1 MKNLGM
7 TAFLQASM
15 LACALVSSI
24 PVSAQSRSGPRG
36 NSIESGKNSF
46 GIRYAYSCM
55 GLTWRHAF
63 NALNQ
68 FEAFIQP
75 MATNPVKE
83 FNYYG
88 GRYIHNF
95 PQTEF
100 PFTPYVFL
108 GLGLATYQNNMPNL
122 TLNENNKLNKCLGY
136 ALGQGVE
143 TKITEQLSLSGD
155 VAITRLNNEPDQMLG
170 IIRMGVG
177 MHYTLK

>member
-7 TAFLQASM
+7 TALAKATM
-15 LACALVSSI
+15 LACALVSFVHFSTFAI
-24 PVSAQSRSGPRG
+24 SEPLMNGREAP
-36 NSIESGKNSF
+36 KNSF
-46 GIRYAYSCM
+46 GIRYSYSCM

-63 NALNQ
+63 NQLNQ

-75 MATNPVKE
+75 ISTDQIKE
-83 FNYYG
+83 YNFYG
-88 GRYIHNF
+88 GRFMHHF

-108 GLGLATYQNNMPNL
+108 GVGMATYQNNLPNP
-122 TLNENNKLNKCLGY
+122 TLKESNKSSKCLGY

-143 TKITEQLSLSGD
+143 TKISEKLRLTGD
-155 VAITRLNNEPDQMLG
+155 VAITRLNDEPDQMLG
-170 IIRMGVG
+170 IIRLGMG

>member
-7 TAFLQASM
+7 TAMAKAAL
-15 LACALVSSI
+15 LACALVPSTFF
-24 PVSAQSRSGPRG
+24 SAYCFSDQEGQEG
-36 NSIESGKNSF
+36 DQEKNSF
-46 GIRYAYSCM
+46 GIRYSYSCM
-55 GLTWRHAF
+55 GITWRHAF

-83 FNYYG
+83 FNFYG

-100 PFTPYVFL
+100 SFTPYVFL
-108 GLGLATYQNNMPNL
+108 GVGMSTYQNNMPNP

-136 ALGQGVE
+136 AVGQGVE
-143 TKITEQLSLSGD
+143 IPLSDKLSFSGD